1 MVNVKLKP
9 IVLAVASVLALNGV
23 VYAAD
28 LKLDKVEVV
37 SATPLP
43 SVGLTLDQMSSNVQ
57 SVKAKDIQDSQAL
70 DITDFMN
77 RNMSG
82 VYINEN
88 QGNPLQPD
96 VNYHGFTASPLLGTP
111 QGMSVYMDGVR
122 LNQSF
127 GDTVSWDLIPKNAI
141 SSMQLYSGNPLFGL
155 NTLGGAVSIQTK
167 DGRNNQGGAVQF
179 TTGSF
184 GRKIGEFEYG
194 GVSKDNSV
202 DYFVAGTWF
211 DEEGWR
217 DHSASDNKQLFT
229 KLGWQG
235 EKTDLKL
242 TYAYAKSDLNGN
254 GTAPLSTLA
263 TGYSKIYTWP
273 DNTDNESH
281 FVNLNW
287 SHYFTDNVQ
296 LTGNAYYRNIKTAG
310 LNGDTGGSNPSVDS
324 TDAQKLGQTILA
336 TAGLTDANL
345 ILRCAS
351 NVTAAPGNEPGE
363 KCTGMLNRENI
374 NQENYGIFS
383 QVSVQNKIFD
393 LSNTYVIGGGY
404 DRSTNH
410 FTAAHEFGTVV
421 SDRSVVGS
429 GVFADPT
436 NGNGLTT
443 NGTLIDDR
451 VDLKGSTKTW
461 SVYGTDTIDLLDN
474 LHLTGAMRYN
484 HTKISNRDQIE
495 HFDGQ
500 TNAQYLAGQDNGNT
514 LTSDHTYSRLN
525 PSVGLAF
532 SPSQSVN
539 VYGSYSEGSRTPT
552 SIELGCSDPE
562 NPCKL
567 PNSMA
572 NDPDLKQVVSKTWEA
587 GVRAKLTTELSASAS
602 VFDTTNSND
611 IMFVG
616 SNSNGEGY
624 FKNFGETERKG
635 FDASFNYEHGA
646 FSLAGNYTYLD
657 ATYQS
662 DETIVSNANTAG
674 TLNCQA
680 DGSKG
685 SSSHICV
692 TNQATGVG
700 STGLSSG
707 ANGTDYQNNQ
717 NIPAGK
723 YLNYNNNNDYWKTI
737 DVKKGNRI
745 PLVPNHILKV
755 FANYKVNDKFSVGA
769 NTFTASDSLL
779 RGNENG
785 LDSRGN
791 IAGYTLLNLTATYRV
806 QPEWLLFA
814 KVNNVFDKEYFT
826 SGTLGMNAYNPDG
839 THKMNSVS
847 TTNSQAVSE
856 AFVAPG
862 APLAAWVGVRWE
874 FGGKKSSSTDKD

>member
-1 MVNVKLKP
+1 MFNVRLKP
-9 IVLAVASVLALNGV
+9 VVLAVALVLAATS

-28 LKLDKVEVV
+28 AIKAEKVEVV
-37 SATPLP
+37 SSTPLP

-57 SVKAKDIQDSQAL
+57 SVKAKDIEDSQAL

-167 DGRNNQGGAVQF
+167 DGRNNKGGAVQF
-179 TTGSF
+179 TAGSF

-194 GVSKDNSV
+194 GVSQDNSV

-211 DEEGWR
+211 DEDGWR

-324 TDAQKLGQTILA
+324 TDAQRLGQSILA
-336 TAGLTDANL
+336 TSATLLTDAKL
-345 ILRCAS
+345 IERCAA
-351 NVTAAPGNEPGE
+351 NVTLGNEPGE
-363 KCTGMLNRENI
+363 KCTGMLNRESVS
-374 NQENYGIFS
+374 QENYGIFS

-393 LSNTYVIGGGY
+393 LSNTYVVGGGF
-404 DRSTNH
+404 DMSTNH

-421 SDRSVVGS
+421 SNRSVVGS
-429 GVFADPT
+429 GVFAEPT
-436 NGNGLTT
+436 NGLGLVS

-451 VDLKGSTKTW
+451 VDLKGTTKTW
-461 SVYGTDTIDLLDN
+461 SLYGTDTIDLLDN

-484 HTKISNRDQIE
+484 HTKISNRDQLA
-495 HFDGQ
+495 HYDGMTQ
-500 TNAQYLAGQDNGNT
+500 VDYLAGTDNGNT
-514 LTSDHTYSRLN
+514 LTSDHTYSRIN
-525 PSVGLAF
+525 PSIGLAF
-532 SPSQSVN
+532 SPIQTVN

-635 FDASFNYEHGA
+635 FDASFNFERGA
-646 FSLAGNYTYLD
+646 FSFAGNYTYLE

-662 DETIVSNANTAG
+662 DETIISNANTAG
-674 TLNCQA
+674 ILNCQA
-680 DGSKG
+680 DGTANSTTH
-685 SSSHICV
+685 SCV
-692 TNQATGVG
+692 AIAGVG
-700 STGLSSG
+700 QNTGGLSG
-707 ANGTDYQNNQ
+707 NPLINQ
-717 NIPAGK
+717 SNSNLATM
-723 YLNYNNNNDYWKTI
+723 NYNNNNDYWKTI

-745 PLVPNHILKV
+745 PLVPNHVLKL
-755 FANYKVNDKFSVGA
+755 FANYKVSDKFSVGA

-785 LDSRGN
+785 LDSRGS

-839 THKMNSVS
+839 THKMNSGL
-847 TTNSQAVSE
+847 NAHYAQAVSE

-862 APLAAWVGVRWE
+862 APLAAWVGIRWE
-874 FGGKKSSSTDKD
+874 FGGKKSSSIDKD